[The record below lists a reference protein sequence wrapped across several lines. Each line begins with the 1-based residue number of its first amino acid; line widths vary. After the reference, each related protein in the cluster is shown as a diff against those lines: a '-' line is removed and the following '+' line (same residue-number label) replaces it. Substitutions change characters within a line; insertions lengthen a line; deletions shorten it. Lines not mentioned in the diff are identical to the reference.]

1 MSRGTTIGERVGVAR
16 GARMSTERISAEL
29 DSADEFDRRDQIL
42 EAANEC
48 FAQLG
53 IQRTSVQDVA
63 RVASVSRGTVY
74 RYFEDRNV
82 LIGAAIEFG
91 AQRFY
96 REVATAMAAK
106 TTLAEQVGAMA
117 ETHARILLDHRTRNR
132 LMADDAE
139 LMRIIISDGDTAVR
153 RSTAFLMPYVRDARE
168 RGEVGAGVDVAAA
181 SEWLARIIY
190 SFATVNEAQTF
201 DMSKPDTVGRYVET
215 FAVNGLR

>member
-1 MSRGTTIGERVGVAR
+1 MSRQRAT
-16 GARMSTERISAEL
+16 AEL
-29 DSADEFDRRDQIL
+29 GSADEFDRRNQIL

-48 FAQLG
+48 FTQLG
-53 IQRTSVQDVA
+53 IERTSVQDVA
-63 RVASVSRGTVY
+63 RMGNLSRGTVY

-82 LIGAAIEFG
+82 LIDAAIEFG

-96 REVATAMAAK
+96 REVATAMAEK

-117 ETHARILLDHRTRNR
+117 ETNARILLDHRTRNR

-139 LMRIIISDGDTAVR
+139 LMRHMISDGGTAVR
-153 RSTAFLMPYVRDARE
+153 RITEFLVPYVRDAQD
-168 RGEVGAGVDVAAA
+168 RGEIGASVDVTGA

-201 DMSKPDTVGRYVET
+201 TMSQPDTVRRYVET
-215 FAVNGLR
+215 FAINGLR